1 MKARRQLKI
10 LELIENHGISTQ
22 EELAE
27 KLGQNGFD
35 VTQATVSRDI
45 KELRLLKI
53 PTGEDT
59 YRYAAPSEKQHGN
72 NLERLKRIVRDSVTS
87 INHSENLIV
96 IRTLPGNA
104 MPLASLLD
112 VSKWSEIIGTVGG
125 DDTILVIVKPKEAVS
140 LVVERLESLF

>member
-10 LELIENHGISTQ
+10 LELIEHHGISTQ

-72 NLERLKRIVRDSVTS
+72 NQERLKRIVRDSVTS

-112 VSKWSEIIGTVGG
+112 GSKWSEIIGTVGG

-140 LVVERLESLF
+140 VVIERLESLF